1 MLSVHSLPRMT
12 KHDIVDR
19 IAQATGLTRVETEA
33 VVTGFMVCV
42 SEFRWPTESVSN
54 CAGSESS
61 TWPTAP
67 RAALAT
73 RRPESRWPSPRA
85 ACPSSALARPETP
98 RPSPQRRCLTNSP
111 ASPAVPASR
120 PARRAATC
128 ADTRSASPRR
138 ATKAQALWMGRPSP
152 SAVEPDEAAQVD
164 GVFCNACGWKNPAG
178 ARFCSRCGT
187 ALQSDASAPTSH
199 VLPPDAE
206 PGEVEAR
213 RVAEP
218 EGIGR
223 RLGLLLGSAL
233 LLVAALFAFSV
244 VLGDGPSEA
253 PMEPDATQPP
263 PDAQLPT
270 DEPLPAGSVT
280 GVFAELSSEAT
291 GLVSQLEDE
300 IDAAQGAERAA
311 AQRRMVDL
319 LIGFGRPDLAAQA
332 QSDLARE
339 TDDAIAY
346 QRAGDLYSEW
356 LDLLDAGSRAPIAQR
371 AVAMYDGARERG
383 QNSLDLRARQ
393 SWALQYDSA
402 SDPMRAIQETL
413 AILEEDSLHIGG
425 NFNRGWM
432 NLQIGRPAEAKR
444 YFARIVRVS
453 GADTPQGR
461 NAAQIIEQIDANSGG
476 QPDAAL
482 PGR

>member
-1 MLSVHSLPRMT
+1 MPDEST
-12 KHDIVDR
+12 C
-19 IAQATGLTRVETEA
+19 IACGARLKPGQMRCDLCGHQVGTPAPGDEGGVGEAEA
-33 VVTGFMVCV
+33 VV
-42 SEFRWPTESVSN
+42 
-54 CAGSESS
+54 
-61 TWPTAP
+61 
-67 RAALAT
+67 
-73 RRPESRWPSPRA
+73 
-85 ACPSSALARPETP
+85 
-98 RPSPQRRCLTNSP
+98 
-111 ASPAVPASR
+111 ASPVEASSIG
-120 PARRAATC
+120 A
-128 ADTRSASPRR
+128 
-138 ATKAQALWMGRPSP
+138 
-152 SAVEPDEAAQVD
+152 
-164 GVFCNACGWKNPAG
+164 VFCNACGWKNPAG
-178 ARFCSRCGT
+178 ARFCSQCGS
-187 ALQSDASAPTSH
+187 ALQAGAVAPDAPA
-199 VLPPDAE
+199 LPPDAVTTE
-206 PGEVEAR
+206 TGRTP
-213 RVAEP
+213 EP

-233 LLVAALFAFSV
+233 LLVAALFALSV

-253 PMEPDATQPP
+253 DMQPNATQPP
-263 PDAQLPT
+263 PDAQLPN

-300 IDAAQGAERAA
+300 IDAATGAERAA
-311 AQRRMVDL
+311 AQRRIVDL

-339 TDDAIAY
+339 TDDPIAY
-346 QRAGDLYSEW
+346 ERAGDLYSEW

-371 AVAMYDGARERG
+371 AVGMYDAARERG
-383 QNSLDLRARQ
+383 QNSLDLRVRQ

-432 NLQIGRPAEAKR
+432 NLQIGRPQEAKR
-444 YFARIVRVS
+444 YFARIVRVA

-461 NAAQIIEQIDANSGG
+461 NASQIIEQIDANSAG
-476 QPDAAL
+476 QTDAAL